1 MINRLFSFLTSI
13 EKKKFAILMGMIL
26 VVAFLDT
33 LGVAS
38 ILPFVA
44 LLSNPGLVDTN
55 IILNS
60 MFKLSNYIGIYTIK
74 QFLFALG
81 IIIFLIFIISLTF
94 KALTNYLQV
103 RFTLFVEYSLSK
115 RLIETYLQ
123 QPYSWFLNRH
133 SADLGKNILSEVN
146 NVVGNG
152 IMALIT
158 LITQSA
164 IAISLIV
171 LLVITDP
178 FLSLIIGLTMGVSY
192 LIIFFS
198 VSFWL
203 KSLGKLL
210 LKVNKDRFT
219 IVSDTFS
226 AIKEIK
232 VDALEQIFVQRYAK
246 PAKIYSKAQATSQIL
261 NLLPRY
267 IIEGLSFGG
276 ILLLILYLMST
287 KGSFESS
294 IPIIALYT
302 FAGYRLLPAFQ
313 QIYGA
318 FSQIRLVGP
327 AVENL
332 YKEKS
337 NLIEPKIHRDQV
349 IPLPLT
355 KFIQLHQIN
364 YSYPNSQYLALKNIN
379 LNIPANSKI
388 GFVGSTGSGKTT
400 IVDIIMGLLKPKN
413 GNLQIDGQAI
423 ITQKCRIQWLRSI
436 GYVPQQIFLTDDSI
450 SNNIAF
456 GEDTKDIIQENV
468 ERAAKI
474 ANLHD
479 FIINDLP
486 QGYNTI
492 VGERGMRLSGGQRQ
506 RIGIARALYQKP
518 KVLIFDEATSA
529 LDNLTEE
536 AVIESINNLG
546 KNITVIMI
554 AHRISTLRNCDKIYL
569 MERGEIKASGTFSEL
584 SESNLVFK
592 AL

>member
-1 MINRLFSFLTSI
+1 MIKRLFSFLTSI
-13 EKKKFAILMGMIL
+13 EQKKFAVLMGMIL

-44 LLSNPGLVDTN
+44 LLSNPSLVETN
-55 IILNS
+55 VILNTI
-60 MFKLSNYIGIYTIK
+60 FKLSHYVGIYTIK
-74 QFLFALG
+74 HFLFAFG
-81 IIIFLIFIISLTF
+81 IVIFLIFIISLAF

-158 LITQSA
+158 LITQIA
-164 IAISLIV
+164 IAIALIA
-171 LLVITDP
+171 LLVVTDP
-178 FLSLIIGLTMGVSY
+178 FLSLVVGSIMVLIY
-192 LIIFFS
+192 LILFSS

-203 KSLGKLL
+203 KRLGKLL
-210 LKVNKDRFT
+210 FKVNKDRFT
-219 IVSDTFS
+219 IVSNTFS

-232 VDALEQIFVQRYAK
+232 VDALEQVFVERYAK
-246 PAKIYSKAQATSQIL
+246 PAKIYSQAQATSQIL
-261 NLLPRY
+261 NLLPRF

-302 FAGYRLLPAFQ
+302 FAAYRLLPAFQ

-327 AVENL
+327 AIENF
-332 YKEKS
+332 YNEQN
-337 NLIEPKIHRDQV
+337 NLIKLKIHNDQV
-349 IPLPLT
+349 MPLPFTQL
-355 KFIQLHQIN
+355 IQLHQIN
-364 YSYPNSQYLALKNIN
+364 YSYPNSQYLALKDIN
-379 LNIPANSKI
+379 LNIPAYSKI
-388 GFVGSTGSGKTT
+388 GFVGTTGSGKTT
-400 IVDIIMGLLKPKN
+400 IVDIIMGLLKPNN
-413 GNLQIDGQAI
+413 GNLKIDGQV
-423 ITQKCRIQWLRSI
+423 ITEKSQIQWLRSI
-436 GYVPQQIFLTDDSI
+436 GYVPQQIFLTDESI

-456 GEDTKDIIQENV
+456 GVDSKDIIQENV
-468 ERAAKI
+468 EKAAKI

-492 VGERGMRLSGGQRQ
+492 VGERGIRLSGGQRQ
-506 RIGIARALYQKP
+506 RIGIARALYQNP

-529 LDNLTEE
+529 LDNLTEQ
-536 AVIESINNLG
+536 AVIESLNNLG

-569 MERGEIKASGTFSEL
+569 MERGEVKASGTFSEL
-584 SESNLVFK
+584 LESNQTFK